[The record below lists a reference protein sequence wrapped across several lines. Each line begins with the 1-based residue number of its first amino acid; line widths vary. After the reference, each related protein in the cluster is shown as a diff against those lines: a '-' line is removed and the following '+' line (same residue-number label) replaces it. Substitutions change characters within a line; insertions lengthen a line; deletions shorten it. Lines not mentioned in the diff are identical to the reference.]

1 MIKLGMLEN
10 NWVNPVANAP
20 TTEVSKLNDT
30 NSAGI
35 AGIIGSP
42 APKPNKV
49 KITPKIAVITK
60 PRNTAAG
67 TFLMYK
73 TKVSKIPITA
83 KSAGADKMVPIPT
96 KVAGSATIIPAP
108 FNPINAK
115 KKPIPAPIANF
126 KSNGSALR
134 IASLKPEMVINK
146 KIILETN
153 TAASAV
159 SQVLPIVKIIV

>member
-73 TKVSKIPITA
+73 
-83 KSAGADKMVPIPT
+83 
-96 KVAGSATIIPAP
+96 III
-108 FNPINAK
+108 FY
-115 KKPIPAPIANF
+115 
-126 KSNGSALR
+126 
-134 IASLKPEMVINK
+134 
-146 KIILETN
+146 
-153 TAASAV
+153 
-159 SQVLPIVKIIV
+159 